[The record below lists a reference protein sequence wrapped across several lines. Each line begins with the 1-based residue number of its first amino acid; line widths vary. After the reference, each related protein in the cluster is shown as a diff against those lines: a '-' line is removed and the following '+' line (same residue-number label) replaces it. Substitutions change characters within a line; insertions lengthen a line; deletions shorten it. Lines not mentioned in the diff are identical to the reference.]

1 MRRPP
6 PLAERIQTRLPDTAI
21 CRSDE
26 RALSDRFEV
35 SRTPAREAILQLAA
49 AGLVRTTPR
58 RGAVVTGISAEEAVN
73 MMETL
78 AALEAEAA
86 MLAARRMP
94 PSERDALEQ
103 VHTASE
109 SAARDL
115 DSTAYIAFNKQFH
128 ELIHARTRTAYLA
141 DLI

>member
-1 MRRPP
+1 MKRASYKLRIRVEQEIHSCALRPG
-6 PLAERIQTRLPDTAI
+6 DTI
-21 CRSDE
+21 DE
-26 RALSDRFEV
+26 RTLSERFEG

-94 PSERDALEQ
+94 PSERDALDT
-103 VHTASE
+103 VHTASQ
-109 SAARDL
+109 SPPPDL
-115 DSTAYIAFNKQFH
+115 DSTPYKIGTTA
-128 ELIHARTRTAYLA
+128 ARERGWQSLKKH
-141 DLI
+141 

>member
-103 VHTASE
+103 GHTPTE
-109 SAARDL
+109 
-115 DSTAYIAFNKQFH
+115 TAPPA
-128 ELIHARTRTAYLA
+128 LARTPYPPLHPQSTQPK
-141 DLI
+141 

>member
-26 RALSDRFEV
+26 RTLSERFEV

-58 RGAVVTGISAEEAVN
+58 RGAVVPGISAEEAVN

-78 AALEAEAA
+78 AALEA
-86 MLAARRMP
+86 R
-94 PSERDALEQ
+94 SEE
-103 VHTASE
+103 HTSE
-109 SAARDL
+109 LQSLMRHSSAVYCL
-115 DSTAYIAFNKQFH
+115 KQKNTTH
-128 ELIHARTRTAYLA
+128 HDNPHTNI
-141 DLI
+141 